1 MKKINQKNHTVALH
15 KMLIS
20 AVLLIHFCSFEADAK
35 TIKSFESKVSDT
47 VYSSDGIVAAGIFP
61 KKQKNR
67 ENDTLKVAAASTVK
81 GLMKLVEP
89 AFESSKKGFEIAQT
103 TGATGDMVEQVM
115 SNKASVAVTT
125 RNIKDYEKLK
135 CSSLVGT
142 PIGLD
147 GLALVVSASLPVTNL
162 TFGQIQAIWTGAIVN
177 WKELGGP
184 DLPIVL
190 IGRSKSYDS
199 IMLFCDFMKL
209 ESKPV
214 EGGLIYR
221 DKSKEV
227 WCEKVI
233 AAPETDDMALAV
245 LLKTPGAITYLPLQV
260 LNNYKGKS
268 LAIKSVSFDGIKPTK
283 ESIANGTY
291 FIHRTLNVITNNKPQ
306 GATKGFCD
314 FLLSKEGQKLIV
326 EAGFLALK
334 P

>member
-1 MKKINQKNHTVALH
+1 MKKVNLTNHPVALN
-15 KMLIS
+15 KMLVS
-20 AVLLIHFCSFEADAK
+20 AVLLIHFCSFEAGAK
-35 TIKSFESKVSDT
+35 TIKTDESKPSDVFYGADGT
-47 VYSSDGIVAAGIFP
+47 VAVRIFP
-61 KKQKNR
+61 NKQKDR
-67 ENDTLKVAAASTVK
+67 ENDTLKVTAASTVK
-81 GLMKLVEP
+81 ALMKLVEP
-89 AFESSKKGFEIAQT
+89 AFESSRKGFEIAQT
-103 TGATGDMVEQVM
+103 IGATGDMVEMVM
-115 SNKASVAVTT
+115 ANKASVAITT

-135 CSSLVGT
+135 CPTLSGT

-162 TFGQIQAIWTGAIVN
+162 TFGQIQAIWTGVIVN

-209 ESKPV
+209 ESKPI

-221 DKSKEV
+221 EKNKEV

-233 AAPETDDMALAV
+233 AAPETDDLALAV
-245 LLKTPGAITYLPLQV
+245 LLQTPGAITYFPLQI
-260 LNNYKGKS
+260 LNNYKAKS
-268 LAIKSVSFDGIKPTK
+268 FAVKSVSFDGIQPTK

-291 FIHRTLNVITNNKPQ
+291 FIHRTLNAITNNKPQ
-306 GATKGFCD
+306 GKTKEFCD
-314 FLLSKEGQKLIV
+314 FLLSKKGQKLIV

-334 P
+334 S